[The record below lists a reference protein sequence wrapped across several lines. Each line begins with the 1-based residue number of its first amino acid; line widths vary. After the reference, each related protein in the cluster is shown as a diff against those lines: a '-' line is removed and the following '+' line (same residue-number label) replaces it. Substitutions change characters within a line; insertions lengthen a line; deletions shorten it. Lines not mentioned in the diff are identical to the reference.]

1 MTTVPARTALGV
13 LTGAIALVAMLRLV
27 SGAFTGRMSGFALVV
42 TLVAMVPWVAYVTW
56 RARRSRFSTRVAL
69 TVLGLDV
76 LGLVLVWV
84 LVFGP
89 VLALAA
95 SFAGFVL
102 VWLGDRPVRDRSRV
116 ETYVRVEELRVP
128 EPDEPDDTVDADSSG
143 EEPGDEGHE
152 SVR

>member
-1 MTTVPARTALGV
+1 
-13 LTGAIALVAMLRLV
+13 
-27 SGAFTGRMSGFALVV
+27 
-42 TLVAMVPWVAYVTW
+42 
-56 RARRSRFSTRVAL
+56 
-69 TVLGLDV
+69 
-76 LGLVLVWV
+76 
-84 LVFGP
+84 